1 MAGNV
6 PLCERKDCTVTDISI
21 MLEGQDGLNWSNFQR
36 LARAVEDLGFASL
49 HRSDHFVNARP
60 PDVDSL
66 PLWPSLTWL
75 ATHTQRIEFGPL
87 VTPMSFRHPVHTA
100 RTGAA
105 VDDLSGGRLWLGVG
119 AGWNEREHQ
128 NYGFPLLG
136 VKERFDRF
144 RDGLEVITRLLRSDE
159 HVSYQSREA
168 VERGEAYYYLEDAIL
183 LPRPQ
188 RPGGP
193 PILIGGNGPKLT
205 LPLVAEYADIW
216 NAVFAS
222 PQTFAERNRQ
232 LDEMLEAR
240 GRQPSDVR
248 RTAMVGL
255 IFGRDERQYRERL
268 GSRDESKL
276 LERGVLWGTASRIV
290 DQIAEYVSAGAECI
304 MIQYLYLDD
313 LDSLEALADAVIGKV

>member
-1 MAGNV
+1 MTEIG
-6 PLCERKDCTVTDISI
+6 I
-21 MLEGQDGLNWSNFQR
+21 MLEGQDGLNWENFQR
-36 LARAVEDLGFASL
+36 IARAVEDLGFDSL

-75 ATHTQRIEFGPL
+75 ATNTERIEFGPL
-87 VTPMSFRHPVHTA
+87 VTPTSFRHPVHTA
-100 RTGAA
+100 RIGAA

-128 NYGFPLLG
+128 HYGFPLLG
-136 VKERFDRF
+136 VTERFDRF
-144 RDGLEVITRLLRSDE
+144 RDGLEVMTRLLRSDE
-159 HVSYQSREA
+159 HVSYQSRGA
-168 VERGEAYYYLEDAIL
+168 VENGKAYYYLEDAIL

-216 NAVFAS
+216 NGVFAS
-222 PQTFAERNRQ
+222 PQEIAERNQQ
-232 LDEMLEAR
+232 LDEMIEAQ
-240 GRQPSDVR
+240 GRQPSDVK

-255 IFGRDERQYRERL
+255 IFGRDEQQYRERL
-268 GSRDESKL
+268 GSRDEGSL
-276 LERGVLWGTASRIV
+276 LERGVLAGPAARIV
-290 DQIAEYVSAGAECI
+290 EQLGEYVSAGAERI
-304 MIQYLYLDD
+304 MIQYLYYDD
-313 LDSLEALADAVIGKV
+313 LDSLEALAGAVIGRV

>member
-1 MAGNV
+1 MAG
-6 PLCERKDCTVTDISI
+6 R
-21 MLEGQDGLNWSNFQR
+21 R
-36 LARAVEDLGFASL
+36 R
-49 HRSDHFVNARP
+49 
-60 PDVDSL
+60 
-66 PLWPSLTWL
+66 
-75 ATHTQRIEFGPL
+75 
-87 VTPMSFRHPVHTA
+87 
-100 RTGAA
+100 
-105 VDDLSGGRLWLGVG
+105 
-119 AGWNEREHQ
+119 GWNEREHQ

-222 PQTFAERNRQ
+222 PQTFAERN
-232 LDEMLEAR
+232 
-240 GRQPSDVR
+240 
-248 RTAMVGL
+248 
-255 IFGRDERQYRERL
+255 
-268 GSRDESKL
+268 GSLTKCS
-276 LERGVLWGTASRIV
+276 
-290 DQIAEYVSAGAECI
+290 SAGPPAVGR
-304 MIQYLYLDD
+304 MAHGDGQA
-313 LDSLEALADAVIGKV
+313 DSAGMSGTGSGSAAATR